1 MKDVKSSRV
10 EEPASTPLQ
19 SQTNPPDHI
28 LVVDDDLFLRRLNIK
43 VLVSSGYEVDAAAD
57 GAVAWQALNTDSYD
71 LLITENNLPK
81 ASGVEVL
88 KKLRAARMVLP
99 VIMATETLPKEEF
112 TLYPWLQPA
121 ATLLKPY
128 TSEEMLSMVKKV
140 LREADSTTDGS
151 KPFVCLATKDNKIS
165 RAGAPTGA
173 PRQRPTRACPR
184 ILVVDEDSELRRL
197 YAEALAGVGYCVDA
211 AADGAAGWQAL
222 KANRYN
228 LLITEHE
235 MPNLTGVELVKMLR
249 AARMALPVVM
259 AAGRLPTHEL
269 ARNPSLQLAATL
281 VKPFAV
287 DALLD
292 TVNNLLRATDTP
304 RDQIAPQAAWRSQP
318 STDGLRL

>member
-1 MKDVKSSRV
+1 MKDAKSPRV
-10 EEPASTPLQ
+10 EEPANTAVQ
-19 SQTNPPDHI
+19 SQSNPPEHI

-57 GAVAWQALNTDSYD
+57 GAVAWQALNTGSYD

-81 ASGVEVL
+81 ATGVEVL
-88 KKLRAARMVLP
+88 KKLRAARIALP
-99 VIMATETLPKEEF
+99 IIMAAGTFPEEEF

-140 LREADSTTDGS
+140 LREADSTADGS
-151 KPFVCLATKDNKIS
+151 RAFACHDMKDNKTS

-173 PRQRPTRACPR
+173 SQQRSTRASHR
-184 ILVVDEDSELRRL
+184 ILVVDEDSDTRL
-197 YAEALAGVGYCVDA
+197 LYDVVLTSPGYHVDF

-222 KANRYN
+222 KANRYD

-269 ARNPSLQLAATL
+269 ARNLSLQLAATL
-281 VKPFAV
+281 LKPFAV
-287 DALLD
+287 DALLA
-292 TVNNLLRATDTP
+292 TVNHLLRATDTP
-304 RDQIAPQAAWRSQP
+304 REQIAPLPVWRTQP
-318 STDGLRL
+318 SADGLRL